1 MSSFRR
7 YGGLN
12 YSANNN
18 ITRSYISNSEQMNIS
33 NYSGQQNSK
42 ETFASHVD
50 MSGNSILHT
59 GTIYFQDGT
68 SMNTASNV
76 GAQSSQGTKGLVEI
90 LIKEIQALNNR
101 ISRLE
106 NTIGINK

>member
-1 MSSFRR
+1 MSTFRR

-18 ITRSYISNSEQMNIS
+18 ITKSYISNSEQTNTN

-42 ETFASHVD
+42 EVFASHID

-59 GTIYFQDGT
+59 G
-68 SMNTASNV
+68 
-76 GAQSSQGTKGLVEI
+76 
-90 LIKEIQALNNR
+90 
-101 ISRLE
+101 
-106 NTIGINK
+106 